1 MTKDKISK
9 KKLKV
14 VSKYDTMQKN
24 HLYHLCQGYKNKK
37 REEGVENENKV

>member
-14 VSKYDTMQKN
+14 VSKYDTMQK
-24 HLYHLCQGYKNKK
+24 KTFIPFMP
-37 REEGVENENKV
+37 RV